1 MKFTPQAHLKSAT
14 IIDGKARA
22 ASGTRKLRL
31 EGLAHAFRI
40 RATQLEA
47 KMKGMTTDS
56 PSLVASSDLPLM
68 THLIDEPG
76 LFDTLDA
83 WEQHL
88 TDLLSLPDSVSRRLS
103 VQQAK
108 AVIAKM
114 RAAET

>member
-1 MKFTPQAHLKSAT
+1 
-14 IIDGKARA
+14 
-22 ASGTRKLRL
+22 
-31 EGLAHAFRI
+31 
-40 RATQLEA
+40 
-47 KMKGMTTDS
+47 
-56 PSLVASSDLPLM
+56 M